1 MVVIAWLL
9 NLQLSVQLVPIT
21 TKVASLKENEI
32 QMKGHL
38 NDGKQENKM
47 D

>member
-1 MVVIAWLL
+1 MSGKLVKRWKIKHFSGNVV
-9 NLQLSVQLVPIT
+9 VEM
-21 TKVASLKENEI
+21 ENEI